1 VTEGGPI
8 AEPRPASRK
17 LAAAI
22 AARIVTDI
30 SDAGW
35 PEGEVFGSEP
45 DLLERYGV
53 SRAVLREAVRLLEH
67 QEVARMRRGP
77 GGGLVVTVPSVES
90 VIQAVMVYL
99 LYVGAPFDDVFE
111 ARQALEQEAASLAA
125 ERLGEAH
132 LDRLRELVEREV
144 GGEVAHHRVL
154 HVLVAA
160 ASGNPA
166 LEFFVDL
173 LHRVTLLYAPE
184 SEALTSQVLAASV
197 EAHARVVESIIG
209 GDASRAA
216 RRMRSHL
223 DAEASFIRGRM
234 PDRPRAEAV
243 FSRSDGGRTKLAES
257 VARQVFVDVVDGGW
271 PVGRL
276 LGSEAELMTRFD
288 VSRAVLREAVRVL
301 EHHQVARMRR
311 GPGGGLQ
318 VTAPGIDAT
327 TVAMALHLD
336 RVGVESEHLY
346 EVRRILEM
354 AVLDRVIS
362 GVDRDAI
369 EALETVLAHP
379 PETQL
384 DITRLGQD
392 LHTVLATLSGNRV
405 LELLTDVIVRL
416 SRGYARRAPVT
427 EPAPPLEELHAAHRE
442 IVDAITER
450 DAALARF
457 RMRRHLETLPRWVL

>member
-1 VTEGGPI
+1 MTDGGPLV
-8 AEPRPASRK
+8 ESPPTSRK
-17 LAAAI
+17 LAAGI
-22 AARIVTDI
+22 AARIVADI

-35 PEGEVFGSEP
+35 PEGEVFGSEAE
-45 DLLERYGV
+45 LLDRYGV
-53 SRAVLREAVRLLEH
+53 SRAVFREAVRLLEH

-99 LYVGAPFDDVFE
+99 LYVGARFEEVFE
-111 ARQALEQEAASLAA
+111 ARQALEQEAVSLAA
-125 ERLGEAH
+125 ARLGEEH
-132 LDRLRELVEREV
+132 LVELRDLVAAEAN
-144 GGEVAHHRVL
+144 GDVAHHRVL

-160 ASGNPA
+160 ASRNPA

-184 SEALTSQVLAASV
+184 SEALTSQVLASSA
-197 EAHARVVESIIG
+197 EAHVRIVESIVG
-209 GDASRAA
+209 GDASRAV

-223 DAEASFIRGRM
+223 DAEAGFIRGRM

-257 VARQVFVDVVDGGW
+257 VARQVFVEVVDAGW
-271 PVGRL
+271 PVGEL
-276 LGSEAELMTRFD
+276 LGSEADLMARFD

-327 TVAMALHLD
+327 TVAIALHLD
-336 RVGVESEHLY
+336 RIGVEAEHLY
-346 EVRRILEM
+346 EVRRNLEM
-354 AVLDRVIS
+354 TVLDRVIA
-362 GVDRDAI
+362 GVDTDGVEKL
-369 EALETVLAHP
+369 EAVLAHP
-379 PETQL
+379 HETQIE
-384 DITRLGQD
+384 ITRLGQD
-392 LHTVLATLSGNRV
+392 LHTLLATLSGNRV

-416 SRGYARRAPVT
+416 SRGHARRAPLTSPV
-427 EPAPPLEELHAAHRE
+427 PPLEELHAAHRE
-442 IVDAITER
+442 IVDAITAR
-450 DAALARF
+450 DAALARY
-457 RMRRHLETLPRWVL
+457 RMRRHLDTLPRWVF

>member
-1 VTEGGPI
+1 VTAGTSPSE
-8 AEPRPASRK
+8 ARPASRK
-17 LAAAI
+17 LAAAV
-22 AARIVTDI
+22 AARIVGDI

-35 PEGEVFGSEP
+35 PEGAVFGSEP
-45 DLLERYGV
+45 HLLERYGV
-53 SRAVLREAVRLLEH
+53 SRAVFREAVRLLEH

-99 LYVGAPFDDVFE
+99 IHVGARFDEVFE

-132 LDRLRELVEREV
+132 LDALRDLVGKEAT
-144 GGEVAHHRVL
+144 GEVAHHHIL

-184 SEALTSQVLAASV
+184 SEALTTQDLAASV
-197 EAHARVVESIIG
+197 EAHARIVESVIG
-209 GDASRAA
+209 GDTSRAA

-223 DAEASFIRGRM
+223 DAEATFIRGRM
-234 PDRPRAEAV
+234 PERVRAGAV
-243 FSRSDGGRTKLAES
+243 FTRADGAPTKMAETI
-257 VARQVFVDVVDGGW
+257 ARQVFVEVVDAGW
-271 PVGRL
+271 PVGEL
-276 LGSEAELMTRFD
+276 LGSEAELMDRFD

-336 RVGVESEHLY
+336 RSNVESEHLY
-346 EVRRILEM
+346 EVRAIVEM
-354 AVLDRVIS
+354 AVLERVIADV
-362 GVDRDAI
+362 GPGTIA
-369 EALETVLAHP
+369 ALDEVLAHP
-379 PETQL
+379 PEVV
-384 DITRLGQD
+384 DITELGRD
-392 LHTVLATLSGNRV
+392 LHTVLATHSGNRV
-405 LELLTDVIVRL
+405 LELLTDVLVRL
-416 SRGYARRAPVT
+416 SRGLALKARVAGPT
-427 EPAPPLEELHAAHRE
+427 PPLDDLHTAHCE
-442 IVDAITER
+442 IVDAIVKR

-457 RMRRHLETLPRWVL
+457 RMRRHLETLPRWIS